1 MLYSLQL
8 YSISWYV
15 LQFLFRFSRI
25 FTQTVLALRVPGG
38 FSSDLGGNFLGQR
51 QVYGRAFLMQIICI
65 GDIYPSKTN
74 GKQQVAKI
82 YPHKT
87 QCLRDSTLAK
97 HSVLE
102 APMSKTHRKGIGCKN
117 GSPQN
122 TMFEH
127 LDPRKTRCLRSSNDK
142 NT

>member
-1 MLYSLQL
+1 M
-8 YSISWYV
+8 
-15 LQFLFRFSRI
+15 
-25 FTQTVLALRVPGG
+25 LALRVPGG
-38 FSSDLGGNFLGQR
+38 FSSDLGGNPPHQP

-65 GDIYPSKTN
+65 RDIYPSKTN

-102 APMSKTHRKGIGCKN
+102 APMSKTHREITCCKN

-122 TMFEH
+122 TVSQQ
-127 LDPRKTRCLRSSNDK
+127 LDPRKKCFKSFNIKST
-142 NT
+142 